1 MLLTELNI
9 DDRYKL
15 MQLRIERLLRFFTS
29 SLPYCQIQ
37 ITADN
42 ILMIACPHSIV
53 VDELLD
59 DLEELCHHAGLIIGV
74 EKIALYFGQEEILR
88 KDIRL

>member
-15 MQLRIERLLRFFTS
+15 MQLRIERLLRFFRS

-53 VDELLD
+53 VDEILD
-59 DLEELCHHAGLIIGV
+59 DLEDLCNHAALIIGAK
-74 EKIALYFGQEEILR
+74 KIALYFSQEEILR
-88 KDIRL
+88 KDI